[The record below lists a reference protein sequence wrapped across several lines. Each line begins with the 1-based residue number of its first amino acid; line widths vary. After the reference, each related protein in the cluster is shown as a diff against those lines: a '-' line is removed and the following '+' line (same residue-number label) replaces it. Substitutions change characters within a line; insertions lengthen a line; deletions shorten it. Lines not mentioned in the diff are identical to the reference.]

1 MRHCEKRRSLV
12 WGSVIAVERRVMQVC
27 MLLSWLL
34 KNSQANLGDPMG
46 EPRRRKPVV
55 SSAGMGGAEGL
66 DLLGWRE
73 YFAMVLDIEAA
84 RVGSKWER
92 VGSGERPEVEVS
104 MRVFIGLTKQPSG
117 LPSAVKWSQRN
128 SRSSR
133 ETQAETSST

>member
-1 MRHCEKRRSLV
+1 M
-12 WGSVIAVERRVMQVC
+12 
-27 MLLSWLL
+27 
-34 KNSQANLGDPMG
+34 
-46 EPRRRKPVV
+46 
-55 SSAGMGGAEGL
+55 

-92 VGSGERPEVEVS
+92 VGSGKRPEVEVS

-117 LPSAVKWSQRN
+117 VPSAVKWSQRN

-133 ETQAETSST
+133 GTQAETLST